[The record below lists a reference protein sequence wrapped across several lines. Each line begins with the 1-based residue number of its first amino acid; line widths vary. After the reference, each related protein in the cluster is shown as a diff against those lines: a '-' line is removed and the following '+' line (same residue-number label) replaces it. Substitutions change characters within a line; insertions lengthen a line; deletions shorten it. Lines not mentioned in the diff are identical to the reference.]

1 MSPALVHLER
11 RGPVAVV
18 RLEAGKVN
26 ALSAAVLTELADVV
40 DGLAEDLPGALVVT
54 GGDRVFAAGADIAEF
69 ASSEST
75 ARLIAAFRRA
85 FDAVEH
91 FPRVTIA
98 AIAGYALG
106 GGLELALACD
116 LRIGSSKATVG
127 LPEIQLGL
135 IPGAGGTQRL
145 PRLIGVAPARRMML
159 TGRHVSADEA
169 LALGILDEVV
179 LPEELATRAEE
190 LAAGFAAGP
199 LVAQSLLKQV
209 IREGAD
215 LPLPAALDQ
224 EQAAFLQVSGTED
237 ARIGVD
243 SFLQHGPGKATFTGR

>member
-1 MSPALVHLER
+1 MTQPLVHLER
-11 RGPVAVV
+11 RDAVAVV

-26 ALSAAVLTELADVV
+26 ALSAAVLTELAEVV
-40 DGLAEDLPGALVVT
+40 EGLAEDLPGALVVT
-54 GGDRVFAAGADIAEF
+54 GGDRVFAAGADITEF
-69 ASSEST
+69 TSPEST
-75 ARLIAAFRRA
+75 VRVISAFRRA
-85 FDAVEH
+85 FDAVER
-91 FPRVTIA
+91 FPRVTVA

-179 LPEELATRAEE
+179 LPEELAARAEE

-209 IREGAD
+209 IREGVD
-215 LPLPAALDQ
+215 LPLAAALDR
-224 EQAAFLQVSGTED
+224 EQYLFLQVAGTED

-243 SFLQHGPGKATFTGR
+243 SFLEHGPGKATFTGR